1 MPPPPPLFPSAPVE
15 PNISWID
22 GKNGYATV
30 DMTKYYDETEEPTLP
45 INLGAHSIYFYAE

>member
-1 MPPPPPLFPSAPVE
+1 MPPPPPLFPPALGE

-30 DMTKYYDETEEPTLP
+30 AMTKYYDGTEEPTLP
-45 INLGAHSIYFYAE
+45 ISRGTYSIYFYAE

>member
-1 MPPPPPLFPSAPVE
+1 MPPPPPFFPPAPGE

-30 DMTKYYDETEEPTLP
+30 AMTKYYDETEEPTLP
-45 INLGAHSIYFYAE
+45 INLGTHSIYFYAE

>member
-1 MPPPPPLFPSAPVE
+1 MPPPPPLFPPASGE

-30 DMTKYYDETEEPTLP
+30 AMTKYYDVTEEPTLP
-45 INLGAHSIYFYAE
+45 TNLGTHSIYFYAE